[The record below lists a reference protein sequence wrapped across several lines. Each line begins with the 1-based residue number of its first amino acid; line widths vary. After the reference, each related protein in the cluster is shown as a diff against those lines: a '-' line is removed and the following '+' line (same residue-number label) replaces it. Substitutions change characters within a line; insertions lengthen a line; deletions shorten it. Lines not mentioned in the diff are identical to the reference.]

1 MALNQLTK
9 TDWQHYLHSTR
20 LRTCFESWRVKEPAL
35 ARFLDPVSLVRF
47 MRTRGSPAEK
57 DAILAA
63 LLVWAKDDPTG
74 ALLVLEVMRPG
85 LLRLSSRL
93 LRDSRER
100 EELQAIL
107 LLALWEGI
115 RRYPLARR
123 PRRIAANLLLDAMHR
138 ALRELGRESGWNAA
152 RSLRA
157 IEERQSIPAALQEE
171 GDVDGL
177 LGAAVKA
184 GAVSFEEAE
193 LILASRIDGAELSEL
208 ARSAGLSYNTL
219 KVRRQRAERRLLVFL
234 GYRPVPRGRQNR
246 PSSLARAAGVGTQ
259 DPAG

>member
-1 MALNQLTK
+1 LNELLK
-9 TDWQHYLHSTR
+9 NDWQRHLHSAR
-20 LRTCFESWRVKEPAL
+20 LRDRFADWQSTEPTL
-35 ARFLDPVSLVRF
+35 ARFPDPVSLVRF
-47 MRTRGSPAEK
+47 MRTRGFPAEK
-57 DAILAA
+57 DAVLAA
-63 LLVWAKDDPTG
+63 LLRWAKKDC
-74 ALLVLEVMRPG
+74 AAAQVVVEVLRPG
-85 LLRLSSRL
+85 FLNLCSRL
-93 LRDSRER
+93 VRESRER

-138 ALRELGRESGWNAA
+138 ALGELGRESEWNASRA
-152 RSLRA
+152 LRR
-157 IEERQSIPAALQEE
+157 IENRQEHPTEDD
-171 GDVDGL
+171 GDVDSL

-184 GAVSFEEAE
+184 GAVSPEESE
-193 LILASRIDGAELSEL
+193 IILASRIDGVELSAL

-219 KVRRQRAERRLLVFL
+219 KLRRQRAERRLLVFL

-246 PSSLARAAGVGTQ
+246 PSSLARVAGVGSQ